1 MAAHMA
7 TGHAVTGAP
16 VLPASRT
23 VSLPAGDVRLRDVP
37 GPVGAPTVI
46 LLHGWTATADINFY
60 RCYEPLAEHF
70 RVLAFD
76 HRGHGT
82 GIRSSR
88 PFRLPDCADDVIAL
102 ADVEEIDSFVA
113 VGYSM
118 GGAIAQLLAKSS
130 PERVRGVVLCS
141 TAARFTGQP
150 INRLSFAGLAGFA
163 ALARVTPGPAR
174 RRVMER
180 WFTQRRVG
188 DWQPWAIEA
197 ALANDWRMILE
208 AGAALGAFN
217 STSWLPTV
225 NVPASVVM
233 TTRDDVVPLPRQRE
247 LAALL
252 DADEYTLDAGH
263 EAAVAVAEEFSA
275 LVIRAVNSVIERD
288 STAR

>member
-1 MAAHMA
+1 MAAYMGTGQAA
-7 TGHAVTGAP
+7 TGGP
-16 VLPASRT
+16 VLPATRT
-23 VSLPAGDVRLRDVP
+23 VSLPAGDVQLRDIP
-37 GPVGAPTVI
+37 GPAGAPTVV

-70 RVLAFD
+70 RILAFD
-76 HRGHGT
+76 HRGHGR
-82 GIRSSR
+82 GIRSTR

-102 ADVEEIDSFVA
+102 ADVEGIDRFVA

-118 GGAIAQLLAKSS
+118 GGAVAQLLAKSN
-130 PERVRGVVLCS
+130 PDRVSGVVLCS

-150 INRLSFAGLAGFA
+150 INRLNFAGLAGFA
-163 ALARVTPGPAR
+163 ALARVTPGATR

-180 WFTQRRVG
+180 WFTQRRDG

-197 ALANDWRMILE
+197 ALANDWRMVLE

-225 NVPASVVM
+225 SVPASVVI
-233 TTRDDVVPLPRQRE
+233 TERDDVVPPRRQRE
-247 LAALL
+247 LAGLL

-263 EAAVAVAEEFSA
+263 EAAVAVAEDFSA
-275 LVIRAVNSVIERD
+275 LVIRAVGSVIERE
-288 STAR
+288 SAR